1 EGETPNLD
9 KRPQCVG
16 GRVQD
21 SAGGDCIALPML
33 HHQSR
38 GGGVVQLLRGRAEK
52 CHRHQARVPESKIS
66 DCKTARESPVL
77 HCRVVG

>member
-1 EGETPNLD
+1 D

-38 GGGVVQLLRGRAEK
+38 GGGSCTTSSRKSRKMPSPSSSSTRVKNIWLQILL
-52 CHRHQARVPESKIS
+52 
-66 DCKTARESPVL
+66 DYL
-77 HCRVVG
+77 

>member
-1 EGETPNLD
+1 
-9 KRPQCVG
+9 
-16 GRVQD
+16 
-21 SAGGDCIALPML
+21 ML

-66 DCKTARESPVL
+66 GCKSYSITSTSMWAGSDVTRAK
-77 HCRVVG
+77 